1 MGNSCP
7 KLMCAKFVNII
18 ETLAYSAFYLGL
30 LSQRAEKN
38 SGSFFRIVKSRSNYL
53 GISYWGN

>member
-1 MGNSCP
+1 MGNTCP

-38 SGSFFRIVKSRSNYL
+38 SGSFFRIVK
-53 GISYWGN
+53 